1 VPEIN
6 PNNKKELKM
15 SRFPRNGVDDDAF
28 QINVITSDITY
39 MKDTYCVAG
48 WSPNTGQMKR
58 LMINGNHWS
67 DDDLKKIGKYAS
79 LNVNVI
85 DLAPFFDPVL
95 MRVHP

>member
-1 VPEIN
+1 
-6 PNNKKELKM
+6 
-15 SRFPRNGVDDDAF
+15 
-28 QINVITSDITY
+28 
-39 MKDTYCVAG
+39 
-48 WSPNTGQMKR
+48 MKR